1 MLSCSHQMALPY
13 TIDGERQLVTV
24 TLVGRIVG
32 ADIAEAIQRVYTD
45 PAWQSGFNVVWDG
58 TFISEL
64 LFEQDDIPNFVA
76 LQRRYAEQ
84 AGPGRDVLVI
94 NRKID
99 EMMARTYV
107 DLMKDVRL
115 TSLAKSKWEA
125 QRTLGR
131 V

>member
-1 MLSCSHQMALPY
+1 
-13 TIDGERQLVTV
+13 
-24 TLVGRIVG
+24 
-32 ADIAEAIQRVYTD
+32 
-45 PAWQSGFNVVWDG
+45 VWDG

-76 LQRRYAEQ
+76 LQRRFAEQ

-125 QRTLGR
+125 HRTLGQ